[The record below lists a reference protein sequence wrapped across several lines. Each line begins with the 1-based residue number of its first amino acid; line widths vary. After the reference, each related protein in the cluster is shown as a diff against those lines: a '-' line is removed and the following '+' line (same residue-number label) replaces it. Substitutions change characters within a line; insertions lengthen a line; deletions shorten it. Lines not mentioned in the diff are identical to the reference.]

1 MLLLWYILLRS
12 GNICNCNGLFRQ
24 MPALS
29 QTLKCSGD
37 FIINEFRGDFN
48 KKKKMPSSLRKI
60 ESGDMEIDYEKEMFK
75 KYDYT
80 GIQEKISLPLKT
92 RNGVI
97 IDDTFLRD
105 LESIHKWCQKPSS
118 LSKIVVFG
126 SNSSSVELHLSF
138 NEVLFHVLE
147 GFGSHELFIITPM
160 KSKTTNEM
168 DNVSDNQPLHKPYET
183 LMIKGSPI
191 YAEISENTDLEGI
204 NNRGK

>member
-1 MLLLWYILLRS
+1 
-12 GNICNCNGLFRQ
+12 

-118 LSKIVVFG
+118 LSNIVVFG
-126 SNSSSVELHLSF
+126 SNSSNVELHLSF

-147 GFGSHELFIITPM
+147 GFGPHDLFITKPM
-160 KSKTTNEM
+160 KNKTTNEI
-168 DNVSDNQPLHKPYET
+168 DNVTDNQPLDQPYET
-183 LMIKGSPI
+183 LMVEGSPI
-191 YAEISENTDLEGI
+191 YAEISENSDLEEI
-204 NNRGK
+204 NNSGK

>member
-1 MLLLWYILLRS
+1 MWYILLRRE
-12 GNICNCNGLFRQ
+12 NICNCNGLFRQ

-60 ESGDMEIDYEKEMFK
+60 ESGDMEIDYEKEIFK

-126 SNSSSVELHLSF
+126 SNSSNVELHLSF
-138 NEVLFHVLE
+138 NDVLCHVLE
-147 GFGSHELFIITPM
+147 GFGPHDLFITTPM
-160 KSKTTNEM
+160 NNKTTNEI
-168 DNVSDNQPLHKPYET
+168 DNVTDNHPLDQPYET
-183 LMIKGSPI
+183 LMVKGSPI
-191 YAEISENTDLEGI
+191 YAEISENSDLEEI
-204 NNRGK
+204 KNRGK

>member
-1 MLLLWYILLRS
+1 
-12 GNICNCNGLFRQ
+12 

-126 SNSSSVELHLSF
+126 SNSSNVELHLSF

-147 GFGSHELFIITPM
+147 GFGPHDLFITKPM
-160 KSKTTNEM
+160 KNKTTNEI
-168 DNVSDNQPLHKPYET
+168 DNVTDNQPLDQPYET
-183 LMIKGSPI
+183 LMVEGSPI
-191 YAEISENTDLEGI
+191 YAEISENSDLEEI
-204 NNRGK
+204 NKRGK